1 MKKIPFILWFLALA
15 CLWLTACDNSKDYDM
30 SFDEAYTAA
39 NRSVLQDIIT
49 KTENFQQS
57 FDVST
62 NLDNNWT
69 KVTAKIQA
77 DSKHNL
83 DNSKSESTT
92 LFDVN
97 VNSDGSNLVITWA
110 LDLKLVD
117 NTIYLNLKSLGLSWP
132 EDVSFLTAMIEWFKN
147 QRYLIS
153 MEWLSDVPS
162 TLSYIKDAKQLN
174 EQAKGVIINEWSEI
188 YNWKF
193 TEFNWYN
200 SYKFSLDTEKLQQL
214 INDYYDKVNESLD
227 NENKQEAP
235 QLNIQNF
242 EWYLVITW
250 KDRVTTVIENM
261 DMLEW
266 ETNININGFWG
277 ENYEI
282 NALSNWD
289 SLLKISAIKKGS
301 SYNISLV
308 AANEIKLEWTIT
320 PKLSPSKIDVKFN
333 ATLTVKSEYE
343 EADDSIIPLKG
354 SWSYSPISD
363 FDVVAPENAK
373 DLTELLW
380 SYLGMMWWDDYEYD
394 YEDIDYEDYDDLYLD
409 EGEELDS
416 IYVEENVEVEEPTEV
431 VAE

>member
-1 MKKIPFILWFLALA
+1 MKKTPFILWFLALA
-15 CLWLTACDNSKDYDM
+15 CLWLTACDNSKDYNM

-77 DSKHNL
+77 DSKQNL

-97 VNSDGSNLVITWA
+97 INSDGSNLVITWA

-193 TEFNWYN
+193 AEFNWYN

-289 SLLKISAIKKGS
+289 SLLKISAIKRGS

-320 PKLSPSKIDVKFN
+320 PKVSSSKINVN
-333 ATLTVKSEYE
+333 
-343 EADDSIIPLKG
+343 
-354 SWSYSPISD
+354 
-363 FDVVAPENAK
+363 FDVTLAIKAENGEEQDIIVPLEGNRRYNQISEFDVIAPEWAQ
-373 DLTELLW
+373 DLSELLW
-380 SYLGMMWWDDYEYD
+380 SYLWALWWDSYSDELSYKDNWE
-394 YEDIDYEDYDDLYLD
+394 YEDVYVGDL
-409 EGEELDS
+409 EELWNWT
-416 IYVEENVEVEEPTEV
+416 IIN
-431 VAE
+431 